1 MRGRGGALPS
11 PWSPSLGLDP
21 RCLPGTVGMN
31 LVAYAG
37 ESPARWQVQ
46 NSKQRAVVRG
56 PVDECPQ
63 GLALGER
70 SGQRGKEKAHY
81 TQIFNSMLKYLGGSM
96 LMFTLKCVKKFK
108 RLMGGYTQE

>member
-31 LVAYAG
+31 LAAYAV

-81 TQIFNSMLKYLGGSM
+81 TQIFNSFPFWGLDDFIYLLTESFIAIKNNM
-96 LMFTLKCVKKFK
+96 
-108 RLMGGYTQE
+108 